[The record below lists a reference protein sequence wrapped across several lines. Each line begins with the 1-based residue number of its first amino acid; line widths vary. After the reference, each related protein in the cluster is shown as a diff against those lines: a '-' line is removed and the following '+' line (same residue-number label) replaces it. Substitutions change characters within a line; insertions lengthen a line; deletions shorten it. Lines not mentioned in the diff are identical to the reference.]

1 MTKTLLAATTA
12 LALMGGVALAQSTET
27 TTTTTTTPPVAVVP
41 AAPVVVPAPTHVI
54 DTMRQRTIDQNGVV
68 REETRTTGQGVAPT
82 PYGDTTTTRQTDEVH
97 TVQ

>member
-12 LALMGGVALAQSTET
+12 LTLMCGVALAQSTET
-27 TTTTTTTPPVAVVP
+27 TTITTTSPPVAVVP
-41 AAPVVVPAPTHVI
+41 AAPVVVPAPTHLI

-68 REETRTTGQGVAPT
+68 REETRTTSQGSEAT
-82 PYGDTTTTRQTDEVH
+82 PYGDTTTTRQSTETH

>member
-12 LALMGGVALAQSTET
+12 LTLMSGVALAQSTET
-27 TTTTTTTPPVAVVP
+27 TTTTTTAAPVAVVP
-41 AAPVVVPAPTHVI
+41 AVPAAPAPTQVI

-68 REETRTTGQGVAPT
+68 REETKTTSQGVAAT
-82 PYGDTTTTRQTDEVH
+82 PYGDTTTTRQTTETH